1 VSNLITQDKHELAKV
16 LSRINALTQSQP
28 VAPAPIVD
36 APSSDIPVLTEV
48 YVGEAVA
55 GVATAQARSGVPTL
69 NEEVTVDSTVDP
81 VVSEDLVDRLLLEM
95 APKIKSLVKD
105 AVMQELVNAKK
116 TVVPRL
122 EKEVMQLLR
131 QHLEAVLKQ

>member
-1 VSNLITQDKHELAKV
+1 MSNLITQDKHELAKV
-16 LSRINALTQSQP
+16 LSRINALTQNQP
-28 VAPAPIVD
+28 VAPVPIVD

-69 NEEVTVDSTVDP
+69 NEEVTIDS

-131 QHLEAVLKQ
+131 QHLEAVLTQ

>member
-1 VSNLITQDKHELAKV
+1 MSNLITQDKHELAKV
-16 LSRINALTQSQP
+16 LSRINALTQNQP
-28 VAPAPIVD
+28 VAPVPIVD

-55 GVATAQARSGVPTL
+55 GVVTAQARSGVPTL
-69 NEEVTVDSTVDP
+69 NEEVTIDS